1 MRRSNKLS
9 ISTKSDQK
17 DFFFGMKVMI
27 LSFIVPLS
35 YMILG
40 FALVVMYENNE
51 DLYES
56 KIYSLDDLFEASI
69 NLRQQM
75 PELQQIRQGNE
86 TLLSC

>member
-9 ISTKSDQK
+9 ISTKSDQT

-56 KIYSLDDLFEASI
+56 KTYSLDDLFEASI

-75 PELQQIRQGNE
+75 PELQQIRQGNG